1 MNIQLENGERQTVL
15 MGCYG
20 IGTTRLVGTIVEA
33 SHDDAGMIWPKSVAP
48 FHVEIVSLRAKDTQ
62 MNVRVLERAQ
72 GLYEELTRAGVEVL
86 WDDRDT
92 SPGEKF
98 ADADLIGIPLRLSDN
113 DSCVQENSICFCT

>member
-1 MNIQLENGERQTVL
+1 
-15 MGCYG
+15 
-20 IGTTRLVGTIVEA
+20 
-33 SHDDAGMIWPKSVAP
+33 
-48 FHVEIVSLRAKDTQ
+48 

-98 ADADLIGIPLRLSDN
+98 ADADLIGLPLRLVVSEKTLKE
-113 DSCVQENSICFCT
+113 DSVEWKERQGGEMKLVKLEDVMEGARAFLSM